1 MKILVKRLEAHQP
14 NSYTSPLDIVSPCNP
29 EDGHDDG
36 IIERQCQVTLVRLYE
51 KDGVQ
56 EVEEDNYPKAL
67 IALKDDSPGKK
78 CSRIMLIFKLDDTQ
92 DKVGVR

>member
-1 MKILVKRLEAHQP
+1 MAIHPPFDL
-14 NSYTSPLDIVSPCNP
+14 VSPCNP

-36 IIERQCQVTLVRLYE
+36 FVERQCLVILVCFYE

-56 EVEEDNYPKAL
+56 EVVECNYPAAQ
-67 IALKDDSPGKK
+67 IALKDDAPGKK

-92 DKVGVR
+92 DNVDER